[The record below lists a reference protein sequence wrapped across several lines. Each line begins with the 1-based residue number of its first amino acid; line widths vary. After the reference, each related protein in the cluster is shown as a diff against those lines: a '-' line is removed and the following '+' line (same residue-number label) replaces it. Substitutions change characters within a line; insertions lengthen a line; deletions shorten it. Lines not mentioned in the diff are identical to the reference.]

1 MVILFGEIRHREGG
15 SEEGGETFVTI
26 AWLSKEEYENI
37 QTRTEGRKAGGERRR
52 KGRRLE
58 AMAEIRRERAE

>member
-1 MVILFGEIRHREGG
+1 MVNLFGEIRHREGG

-37 QTRTEGRKAGGERRR
+37 QTEGGKAGGERRR

>member
-1 MVILFGEIRHREGG
+1 MVNLFGEIRHRERG
-15 SEEGGETFVTI
+15 SEEAGETFVTI

-37 QTRTEGRKAGGERRR
+37 HTEGGRKGRGRR

-58 AMAEIRRERAE
+58 AMAEIRREGAE

>member
-1 MVILFGEIRHREGG
+1 MVNLFGEIRHREGG

-37 QTRTEGRKAGGERRR
+37 HTKGGRKGRGRR

-58 AMAEIRRERAE
+58 AMAEIRREGAE

>member
-26 AWLSKEEYENI
+26 ALAV
-37 QTRTEGRKAGGERRR
+37 EGRV
-52 KGRRLE
+52 
-58 AMAEIRRERAE
+58 

>member
-1 MVILFGEIRHREGG
+1 MVNLFGEIRHRERG

-37 QTRTEGRKAGGERRR
+37 QTEGGSGKAGGE
-52 KGRRLE
+52 GE
-58 AMAEIRRERAE
+58 ET

>member
-1 MVILFGEIRHREGG
+1 MVNLFGEIRHREGG

-37 QTRTEGRKAGGERRR
+37 QGRQGENGEGRGGDLKRWPR
-52 KGRRLE
+52 
-58 AMAEIRRERAE
+58 

>member
-1 MVILFGEIRHREGG
+1 MVNLFGGFRHRERG

-37 QTRTEGRKAGGERRR
+37 QTEVGRAGGE
-52 KGRRLE
+52 GE
-58 AMAEIRRERAE
+58 ET